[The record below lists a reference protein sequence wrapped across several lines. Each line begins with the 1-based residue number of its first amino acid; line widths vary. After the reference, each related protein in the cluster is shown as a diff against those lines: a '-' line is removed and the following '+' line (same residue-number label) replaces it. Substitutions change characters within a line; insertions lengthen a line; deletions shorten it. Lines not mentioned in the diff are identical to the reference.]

1 MSSHHCGQSGDPP
14 DVHVGGG
21 SLELRWESEEDS
33 TMGHSEEALRGLVWF
48 DFDLFFFQRN
58 VCNLHY
64 TIKK

>member
-1 MSSHHCGQSGDPP
+1 MS
-14 DVHVGGG
+14 VGGG

-58 VCNLHY
+58 VLNLHY